1 MPVAGGIRRP
11 TDGAH
16 DTSRLPRRKAHGH
29 IRDLGPL
36 PRAVYPLA
44 MSDPIRR
51 LPATLLL
58 CLLACSNPQ
67 PPLAGA
73 PVAGTPAPA
82 APHATTTEPNST
94 TMHDPKAPAPATT
107 AIATFG
113 NGCFWC
119 TEAVL
124 ERLDGVLDVVSG
136 YTGGSVDHPTYEQV
150 CSGQTGHAEVVQVTF
165 DPGRI
170 SYATLCDWF
179 FRSHDPTTLNRQG
192 ADVGTQY
199 RSIIFTHD
207 DDQSRTAA
215 DVIRTL
221 TEQAV
226 FPRPIVTRVEPLL
239 RFWPAEDYHQ
249 GYFAGHATQPYCQAV
264 ISPKL
269 AKLRQK
275 FSGRLKKAT

>member
-51 LPATLLL
+51 LPAALLL

-199 RSIIFTHD
+199 RSAIFFHD
-207 DDQSRTAA
+207 EAQRAEALAA
-215 DVIRTL
+215 IERAQPKWGD
-221 TEQAV
+221 
-226 FPRPIVTRVEPLL
+226 PIVTEVTPAAT
-239 RFWPAEDYHQ
+239 FWPAEPYHQ
-249 GYFAGHATQPYCQAV
+249 DYFRNNPTKGYCRAMIA
-264 ISPKL
+264 PKL
-269 AKLRQK
+269 QKLGLDAR
-275 FSGRLKKAT
+275 